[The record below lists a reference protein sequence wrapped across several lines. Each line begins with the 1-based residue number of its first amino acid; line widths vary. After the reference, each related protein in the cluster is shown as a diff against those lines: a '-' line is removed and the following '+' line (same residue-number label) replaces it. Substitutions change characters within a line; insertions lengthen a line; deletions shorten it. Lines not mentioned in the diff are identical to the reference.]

1 MWKNLGKFGGGK
13 PGQRRNPI
21 LWIVVI
27 GAILIYSQYDGSLF
41 GNINQSHLSRMT
53 VPPEE
58 IVGSFALIDHTG
70 TPRTDRD
77 FHGSHTLIYFGYT
90 WCPDVC
96 PSSMLVMAQ
105 VLEDLAAQSKT
116 VQPLFITVDPKRDTV
131 EKLAAYVEQLFPN
144 LIGLTGSEEAVTEAL
159 DSFGVY
165 RRSHETDADDDDYLV
180 DHASFFY
187 LMGPD
192 GAFVQHF
199 EPSQGPTR
207 IAVDIDRHLPG

>member
-1 MWKNLGKFGGGK
+1 MWKNLGRFGGGQ
-13 PGQRRNPI
+13 PGQRRNPL
-21 LWIVVI
+21 LWIAVI

-41 GNINQSHLSRMT
+41 GNIDRSHLSRMT

-58 IVGSFALIDHTG
+58 VVGRFALTDHTG
-70 TPRTDRD
+70 APRTERD

-105 VLEDLAAQSKT
+105 VMEDLAAQGKT

-131 EKLAAYVEQLFPN
+131 EKLAAYVGRLMPN
-144 LIGLTGSEEAVTEAL
+144 LTGLTGSEEAVAKAL
-159 DSFGVY
+159 DSFGAH
-165 RRSHETDADDDDYLV
+165 RRSHATDTDDEDYLV

-199 EPSQGPTR
+199 EPSQGPTG
-207 IAVDIDRHLPG
+207 IAVDIERHLPG